1 MVTDLVQ
8 IRRLAETD
16 AGENRCF
23 RRFLKAHH
31 VPDRLF
37 RRIAREVEQQIDCK
51 ACANCCREPRV
62 NVSGRDIEVL
72 ARYLDMLPERVV
84 KECTIVDPED
94 PETLGAGL
102 RS

>member
-1 MVTDLVQ
+1 MAREGAT
-8 IRRLAETD
+8 
-16 AGENRCF
+16 
-23 RRFLKAHH
+23 
-31 VPDRLF
+31 DRLQGL
-37 RRIAREVEQQIDCK
+37 RQLS
-51 ACANCCREPRV
+51 PRTPGD
-62 NVSGRDIEVL
+62 VSRCDIEML